1 MEYRR
6 LGSSGLKVSAL
17 SFGSWVTFSNQL
29 DVDRAVEI
37 MGSAYDSGVNFFD
50 NAEVYAHGEAERI
63 MGRALEQLAWPRNS
77 YLVSSKVRWGSVPN
91 PKPTQA
97 GLSRKHVIEAC
108 DQAIDRLR
116 VDYLDLYLCHRPDAE
131 VPIIETV
138 WAMSDLIQMGK
149 VHYWGT
155 SEWSA
160 AELKEAHAVAK
171 EWRLIAPITEQ
182 SEYNM
187 FNRDRIEEEYSDL
200 YESLGLGT
208 TIYSPLASG
217 VLTGKYNEGIPEGSR
232 MNLPGYE
239 WLLKSLNSE
248 EGQAQI
254 AKVRELESLA
264 KELEI
269 SMAQLALAWCLN
281 NPNVS
286 TVITGATSADQVV
299 ENMEALEAVGLLTDE
314 IMQRIEGVLTKKPG
328 LNQTGVK
335 QSK

>member
-29 DVDRAVEI
+29 DADHAVEI

-50 NAEVYAHGEAERI
+50 NAEVYAHGEAERV
-63 MGRALEQLAWPRNS
+63 MGRALEKLAWPRDS
-77 YLVSSKVRWGSVPN
+77 YLVSSKVMWGSVQD
-91 PKPTQA
+91 PKPTQV

-108 DQAIDRLR
+108 DQALVRLG

-131 VPIIETV
+131 VPIVETV

-149 VHYWGT
+149 VLYWGT

-160 AELKEAHAVAK
+160 AELEEAHAAAK

-182 SEYNM
+182 TEYNM
-187 FNRDRIEEEYSDL
+187 FQRERIELEYLDL
-200 YESLGLGT
+200 YASLGLGT
-208 TIYSPLASG
+208 TTYSPLASG
-217 VLTGKYNEGIPEGSR
+217 VLTGKYNEGVPENSR

-239 WLLKSLNSE
+239 WLLQSLKSD
-248 EGQAQI
+248 EGQARI
-254 AKVRELESLA
+254 AKVRELEA
-264 KELEI
+264 VAQELGI
-269 SMAQLALAWCLN
+269 SMAQLALAWCLK

-286 TVITGATSADQVV
+286 TVITGATTTDQVK
-299 ENMEALEAVGLLTDE
+299 ENMQALEAMTSLNEE
-314 IMQRIEGVLTKKPG
+314 IMERIEGVLGNKP
-328 LNQTGVK
+328 
-335 QSK
+335 S

>member
-29 DVDRAVEI
+29 DADHAVEI

-50 NAEVYAHGEAERI
+50 NAEVYAHGEAERV
-63 MGRALEQLAWPRNS
+63 MGRALEKLAWSRDS
-77 YLVSSKVRWGSVPN
+77 YLVSSKVRWGSVQD
-91 PKPTQA
+91 PKPTQV

-108 DQAIDRLR
+108 DQALVRLG
-116 VDYLDLYLCHRPDAE
+116 VEYLDLYLCHRPDAE
-131 VPIIETV
+131 VPIVETV

-149 VHYWGT
+149 VLYWGT

-160 AELKEAHAVAK
+160 VELEEAHAAAK

-182 SEYNM
+182 TEYNM
-187 FNRDRIEEEYSDL
+187 FQRERIEVEYLDL
-200 YESLGLGT
+200 YDSLGLGT
-208 TIYSPLASG
+208 TTYSPLASG

-239 WLLKSLNSE
+239 WLLKSLKSD

-254 AKVRELESLA
+254 AKVRELEAVS
-264 KELEI
+264 KELGI
-269 SMAQLALAWCLN
+269 SMAQLALAWCLK

-286 TVITGATSADQVV
+286 TVITGATTTDQVK
-299 ENMEALEAVGLLTDE
+299 ENMQALEAVELLNDE
-314 IMQRIEGVLTKKPG
+314 LVERIEGVLGNKP
-328 LNQTGVK
+328 
-335 QSK
+335 S

>member
-29 DVDRAVEI
+29 DADHAVEI

-50 NAEVYAHGEAERI
+50 NAEVYAHGEAERV
-63 MGRALEQLAWPRNS
+63 MGRALEKLAWPRDS
-77 YLVSSKVRWGSVPN
+77 YLVSSKVMWGSVQD
-91 PKPTQA
+91 PKPTQV

-108 DQAIDRLR
+108 DQALVRLG

-131 VPIIETV
+131 VPIVETV

-149 VHYWGT
+149 VLYWGT

-160 AELKEAHAVAK
+160 AELEEAHAAAK

-182 SEYNM
+182 TEYNM
-187 FNRDRIEEEYSDL
+187 FQRERIELEYLDL
-200 YESLGLGT
+200 YASLGLGT
-208 TIYSPLASG
+208 TTYSPLASG
-217 VLTGKYNEGIPEGSR
+217 VLTGKYNEGVPENSR

-239 WLLKSLNSE
+239 WLLQSLKSD
-248 EGQAQI
+248 EGQARI
-254 AKVRELESLA
+254 AKVRELEA
-264 KELEI
+264 VAQELGI
-269 SMAQLALAWCLN
+269 SMAQLALAWCLK

-286 TVITGATSADQVV
+286 TVITGATTTDQVK
-299 ENMEALEAVGLLTDE
+299 ENMQALEAVALLTVE
-314 IMQRIEGVLTKKPG
+314 VMERIEGVLENKPS
-328 LNQTGVK
+328 Q
-335 QSK
+335 

>member
-29 DVDRAVEI
+29 DAEHAVEI

-50 NAEVYAHGEAERI
+50 NAEVYAHGEAERV
-63 MGRALEQLAWPRNS
+63 MGRALEKLAWSRDS
-77 YLVSSKVRWGSVPN
+77 YLVSSKVRWGSVQD
-91 PKPTQA
+91 PKPTQV

-108 DQAIDRLR
+108 DQALVRLG
-116 VDYLDLYLCHRPDAE
+116 VEYLDLYLCHRPDAE
-131 VPIIETV
+131 VPIVETV

-149 VHYWGT
+149 VLYWGT

-160 AELKEAHAVAK
+160 VELEEAHAAAK

-182 SEYNM
+182 TEYNM
-187 FNRDRIEEEYSDL
+187 FQRERIEVEYLDL
-200 YESLGLGT
+200 YDSLGLGT
-208 TIYSPLASG
+208 TTYSPLASG

-239 WLLKSLNSE
+239 WLLKSLKSD
-248 EGQAQI
+248 EGEARI
-254 AKVRELESLA
+254 AKVRELEAVA
-264 KELEI
+264 KELGI
-269 SMAQLALAWCLN
+269 SMAQLALAWCLK

-286 TVITGATSADQVV
+286 TVITGATTTNQVK
-299 ENMEALEAVGLLTDE
+299 ENMQALEAVELLNDE
-314 IMQRIEGVLTKKPG
+314 VMERIEGVLANKP
-328 LNQTGVK
+328 
-335 QSK
+335 S

>member
-29 DVDRAVEI
+29 DADHAVKI

-50 NAEVYAHGEAERI
+50 NAEVYAHGEAERV
-63 MGRALEQLAWPRNS
+63 MGRALEKLAWPRDS
-77 YLVSSKVRWGSVPN
+77 YLVSSKVRWGSVQD
-91 PKPTQA
+91 PKPTQV

-108 DQAIDRLR
+108 DQALVRLG
-116 VDYLDLYLCHRPDAE
+116 VEYLDLYLCHRPDAE
-131 VPIIETV
+131 VPIVETV

-149 VHYWGT
+149 VLYWGT

-160 AELKEAHAVAK
+160 AELEEAHAAAK

-182 SEYNM
+182 TEYNM
-187 FNRDRIEEEYSDL
+187 FQRERIEVEYLDL
-200 YESLGLGT
+200 YDSLGLGT
-208 TIYSPLASG
+208 TTYSPLASG

-239 WLLKSLNSE
+239 WLLQSLKSD

-254 AKVRELESLA
+254 AKVRELEA
-264 KELEI
+264 VAQELEI
-269 SMAQLALAWCLN
+269 SMAQLALAWCLK

-286 TVITGATSADQVV
+286 TVITGATTTDQVK
-299 ENMEALEAVGLLTDE
+299 ENMQALAAVALLTDE
-314 IMQRIEGVLTKKPG
+314 VMERIEGVLANKP
-328 LNQTGVK
+328 
-335 QSK
+335 S

>member
-29 DVDRAVEI
+29 DADHAVEI

-50 NAEVYAHGEAERI
+50 NAEVYAHGEAERV
-63 MGRALEQLAWPRNS
+63 MGRALEKLAWSRDS
-77 YLVSSKVRWGSVPN
+77 YLVSSKVRWGSVQD

-108 DQAIDRLR
+108 DQALVRLG
-116 VDYLDLYLCHRPDAE
+116 VEYLDLYLCHRPDAE
-131 VPIIETV
+131 VPIVETV

-149 VHYWGT
+149 VLYWGT

-160 AELKEAHAVAK
+160 VELEEAHAAAK

-182 SEYNM
+182 TEYNM
-187 FNRDRIEEEYSDL
+187 FQRERIEVEYLDL
-200 YESLGLGT
+200 YDSLGLGT
-208 TIYSPLASG
+208 TTYSPLASG

-239 WLLKSLNSE
+239 WLLSSLKSD
-248 EGQAQI
+248 EGQARI
-254 AKVRELESLA
+254 AKVRKLEAVAHELG
-264 KELEI
+264 I
-269 SMAQLALAWCLN
+269 SMAQLALAWCLK

-286 TVITGATSADQVV
+286 TVITGATTTNQVK
-299 ENMEALEAVGLLTDE
+299 ENMEAVEAVTLLDDE
-314 IMQRIEGVLTKKPG
+314 IMERIERVLENKP
-328 LNQTGVK
+328 
-335 QSK
+335 S

>member
-29 DVDRAVEI
+29 DTDHAVEI

-50 NAEVYAHGEAERI
+50 NAEVYAHGEAERV
-63 MGRALEQLAWPRNS
+63 MGRALEKLAWSRDS
-77 YLVSSKVRWGSVPN
+77 YLVSSKVRWGSVQD

-108 DQAIDRLR
+108 DQALVRLG
-116 VDYLDLYLCHRPDAE
+116 VEYLDLYLCHRPDAE
-131 VPIIETV
+131 VPIVETV

-149 VHYWGT
+149 VLYWGT

-160 AELKEAHAVAK
+160 VELEEAHAAAK

-182 SEYNM
+182 TEYNM
-187 FNRDRIEEEYSDL
+187 FQRERIEVEYLDL
-200 YESLGLGT
+200 YDSLGLGT
-208 TIYSPLASG
+208 TTYSPLASG

-239 WLLKSLNSE
+239 WLLKSLKTD
-248 EGQAQI
+248 EGEARI
-254 AKVRELESLA
+254 AKVRELEAVA
-264 KELEI
+264 KELGI
-269 SMAQLALAWCLN
+269 SMAQLALAWCLK

-286 TVITGATSADQVV
+286 TVITGATTTDQVK
-299 ENMEALEAVGLLTDE
+299 ENMQALEAVELLNDE
-314 IMQRIEGVLTKKPG
+314 VMERIEGVLANKP
-328 LNQTGVK
+328 
-335 QSK
+335 S

>member
-29 DVDRAVEI
+29 DADHAVEI

-50 NAEVYAHGEAERI
+50 NAEVYAHGEAERV
-63 MGRALEQLAWPRNS
+63 MGRALEKLAWSRDS
-77 YLVSSKVRWGSVPN
+77 YLVSSKVRWGSVQD

-108 DQAIDRLR
+108 DQALVRLG
-116 VDYLDLYLCHRPDAE
+116 VEYLDLYLCHRPDAE
-131 VPIIETV
+131 VPIVETV

-149 VHYWGT
+149 VLYWGT

-160 AELKEAHAVAK
+160 DELEEAHAAAK

-182 SEYNM
+182 TEYNM
-187 FNRDRIEEEYSDL
+187 FQRERIEVEYLDL
-200 YESLGLGT
+200 YDSLGLGT
-208 TIYSPLASG
+208 TTYSPLASG

-239 WLLKSLNSE
+239 WLLSSLKSD
-248 EGQAQI
+248 EGQARI
-254 AKVRELESLA
+254 AKVRKLEAVAHELG
-264 KELEI
+264 I
-269 SMAQLALAWCLN
+269 SMAQLALAWCLK

-286 TVITGATSADQVV
+286 TVITGATTTNQVK
-299 ENMEALEAVGLLTDE
+299 ENMEAVEAVTLLDDE
-314 IMQRIEGVLTKKPG
+314 IMERIERVLENKP
-328 LNQTGVK
+328 
-335 QSK
+335 S

>member
-29 DVDRAVEI
+29 DADHAVEI
-37 MGSAYDSGVNFFD
+37 MDSAYDSGVNFFD
-50 NAEVYAHGEAERI
+50 NAEVYAHGEAERV
-63 MGRALEQLAWPRNS
+63 MGRALEKLAWPRDS
-77 YLVSSKVRWGSVPN
+77 YLVSSKVMWGSVQD
-91 PKPTQA
+91 PKPTQV

-108 DQAIDRLR
+108 DQALVRLG

-131 VPIIETV
+131 VPIVETV

-149 VHYWGT
+149 VLYWGT

-160 AELKEAHAVAK
+160 AELEEAHAAAK

-182 SEYNM
+182 TEYNM
-187 FNRDRIEEEYSDL
+187 FLRERIEVEYADL

-208 TIYSPLASG
+208 TTYSPLASG
-217 VLTGKYNEGIPEGSR
+217 VLTGKYNEGVPEDSR

-239 WLLKSLNSE
+239 WLLQSLKSD

-254 AKVRELESLA
+254 AKVRELGTVA
-264 KELEI
+264 KELGI
-269 SMAQLALAWCLN
+269 SMAQLALAWCLK

-286 TVITGATSADQVV
+286 TVITGASTTDQVK
-299 ENMEALEAVGLLTDE
+299 ENMKALEAVTLLNDE
-314 IMQRIEGVLTKKPG
+314 IIERIEGVLENKP
-328 LNQTGVK
+328 
-335 QSK
+335 S

>member
-29 DVDRAVEI
+29 DADHAVEI

-50 NAEVYAHGEAERI
+50 NAEVYAHGEAERV
-63 MGRALEQLAWPRNS
+63 MGRALEKLAWPRDS
-77 YLVSSKVRWGSVPN
+77 YLVSSKVMWGSVQD
-91 PKPTQA
+91 PKPTQV

-108 DQAIDRLR
+108 DQALVRLG

-131 VPIIETV
+131 VPIVETV

-149 VHYWGT
+149 VLYWGT

-160 AELKEAHAVAK
+160 AELEEAHAAAK

-182 SEYNM
+182 TEYNM
-187 FNRDRIEEEYSDL
+187 FLRERIEVEYADL

-208 TIYSPLASG
+208 TTYSPLASG
-217 VLTGKYNEGIPEGSR
+217 VLTGKYNEGVPEDSR

-239 WLLKSLNSE
+239 WLLQSLKSD

-254 AKVRELESLA
+254 AKVRELGTVA
-264 KELEI
+264 KELGI
-269 SMAQLALAWCLN
+269 SMAQLALAWCLK

-286 TVITGATSADQVV
+286 TVITGASTTDQVK
-299 ENMEALEAVGLLTDE
+299 ENMKALEAVTLLNDE
-314 IMQRIEGVLTKKPG
+314 IIERIEGVLENKP
-328 LNQTGVK
+328 
-335 QSK
+335 S

>member
-29 DVDRAVEI
+29 DADHAVEI
-37 MGSAYDSGVNFFD
+37 MDAAYDSGVNFFD
-50 NAEVYAHGEAERI
+50 NAEVYAHGEAERV
-63 MGRALEQLAWPRNS
+63 MGRALEKLAWPRDS
-77 YLVSSKVRWGSVPN
+77 YLVSSKVMWGSVQD
-91 PKPTQA
+91 PKPTQV

-108 DQAIDRLR
+108 DQALVRLG

-131 VPIIETV
+131 VPIVETV

-149 VHYWGT
+149 VLYWGT

-160 AELKEAHAVAK
+160 AELEEAHAAAK

-182 SEYNM
+182 TEYNM
-187 FNRDRIEEEYSDL
+187 FLRERIEVEYADL

-208 TIYSPLASG
+208 TTYSPLASG
-217 VLTGKYNEGIPEGSR
+217 VLTGKYNEGVPEDSR

-239 WLLKSLNSE
+239 WLLQSLKSD

-254 AKVRELESLA
+254 AKVRELGTVA
-264 KELEI
+264 KELGI
-269 SMAQLALAWCLN
+269 SMAQLALAWCLK

-286 TVITGATSADQVV
+286 TVITGASTTDQVK
-299 ENMEALEAVGLLTDE
+299 ENMKALEAVTLLNDE
-314 IMQRIEGVLTKKPG
+314 IMERIEGVLENKP
-328 LNQTGVK
+328 
-335 QSK
+335 S

>member
-29 DVDRAVEI
+29 DAEHAVEI

-50 NAEVYAHGEAERI
+50 NAEVYAHGEAERV
-63 MGRALEQLAWPRNS
+63 MGRALEKLAWSRDS
-77 YLVSSKVRWGSVPN
+77 YLVSSKVRWGSVQD
-91 PKPTQA
+91 PKPTQV

-108 DQAIDRLR
+108 EQALVRLG
-116 VDYLDLYLCHRPDAE
+116 VEYLDLYLCHRPDAE
-131 VPIIETV
+131 VPIVETV

-149 VHYWGT
+149 VLYWGT

-160 AELKEAHAVAK
+160 VELEEAHAAAK

-182 SEYNM
+182 TEYNM
-187 FNRDRIEEEYSDL
+187 FQRERIEVEYSDL
-200 YESLGLGT
+200 YDSLGLGT
-208 TIYSPLASG
+208 TTYSPLASG

-239 WLLKSLNSE
+239 WLLKSLESD
-248 EGQAQI
+248 EGEARI
-254 AKVRELESLA
+254 AKVRELEAEA
-264 KELEI
+264 KELGI
-269 SMAQLALAWCLN
+269 SMAQLALAWCLK

-286 TVITGATSADQVV
+286 TVITGATTTDQVK
-299 ENMEALEAVGLLTDE
+299 ENMQALEAVELLNDE
-314 IMQRIEGVLTKKPG
+314 VMERIEGVLANKP
-328 LNQTGVK
+328 
-335 QSK
+335 S